1 MPIEVDQS
9 VKIEE
14 TQKDTILAFSDGQ
27 SFSVMIPARA
37 KREAFACLVARKK
50 KRKSA
55 YLMIFSAS
63 LFILLREYLTQGKDL
78 EERIIIDVEY
88 SGQETNIKAMFL
100 RHAKAA
106 GMELIAS
113 RIVFAQVGKNS
124 RAHVLALEVQRG
136 NITPGYRATLQDLM
150 MLL

>member
-1 MPIEVDQS
+1 M
-9 VKIEE
+9 
-14 TQKDTILAFSDGQ
+14 TT
-27 SFSVMIPARA
+27 IPAKA
-37 KREAFACLVARKK
+37 KREAFAYLVSKKK

-63 LFILLREYLTQGKDL
+63 LFILLRGYLTQAKDP
-78 EERIIIDVEY
+78 EERIVIDVEY

-100 RHAKAA
+100 RYAQMA

-113 RIVFAQVGKNS
+113 RIVFAQVGKIS

-136 NITPGYRATLQDLM
+136 NITPGYRATLHDLM
-150 MLL
+150 TLL

>member
-14 TQKDTILAFSDGQ
+14 TQKDTILAFSDEQ
-27 SFSVMIPARA
+27 SSSITIPARA
-37 KREAFACLVARKK
+37 KREAFAYLVARRK

-63 LFILLREYLTQGKDL
+63 LFILLREYLTQGKDP

-88 SGQETNIKAMFL
+88 SGQDASIKAMFL
-100 RHAKAA
+100 RHAQSA
-106 GMELIAS
+106 GIELIAS
-113 RIVFAQVGKNS
+113 RIVFAPVGRNS
-124 RAHVLALEVQRG
+124 RAHVLALKVQRG
-136 NITPGYRATLQDLM
+136 NIPSGYQVTVRDLM